1 MNAEEAVA
9 YIHSQHWQQHAP
21 GLSRM
26 RALLAALGNPQQELR
41 FVHVAGTNGK
51 GSTCACIASV
61 LHAAG
66 FRVGLNT
73 SPFLMR
79 FNERVQV
86 NGEEIPDEEL
96 AVLMEEIRPAAEAM
110 SETPTEF
117 ELITALA
124 FLYFQRQ
131 RCDIVVLEV
140 GMGGA
145 LDASNVIDAPEVA
158 VITAMGMDHVKEL
171 GPTMADIAAAKAGI
185 IKPCGR
191 VVSYGGVPEAD
202 RVIWETC
209 IRQNATLT
217 EAAFDR
223 LGNLRCDLSGSTF
236 DFAPFHGLRLP
247 LVGTYQPKNAAVAV
261 TVLEELRCAG
271 WAIPD
276 EAIVRGL
283 ACVRW
288 PGRFE
293 VLRREPTIL
302 LDGAHNA
309 HGLRATT
316 EALRT
321 LFPGRKFIFLLGIM
335 ADKDVEQMLDLL
347 TPLAEQVVTV
357 RPDSPRALD
366 AQVLRELLAARGI
379 PAQAAAAVPDGVE
392 TAVCLAG
399 KSGVVCALGSLY
411 FSGDVRRAVEAL
423 GRTGRTDPLSIQD
436 QTPSAGNYEGI

>member
-1 MNAEEAVA
+1 MNAEEAIA
-9 YIHSQHWQQHAP
+9 YIHAQHWQQHAP

-26 RALLAALGNPQQELR
+26 RALLAALGNPQRELR

-61 LHAAG
+61 LRSAG

-73 SPFLMR
+73 SPFLLR

-96 AVLMEEIRPAAEAM
+96 AALMEEIRPAAEAM
-110 SETPTEF
+110 PETPSEF

-145 LDASNVIDAPEVA
+145 LDASNVIDTPEVA

-171 GPTMADIAAAKAGI
+171 GPTMADIAEAKAGI
-185 IKPCGR
+185 IKPGGR

-202 RVIWETC
+202 RVIRETC
-209 IRQNATLT
+209 IRQDATLT
-217 EAAFDR
+217 EVAFGR
-223 LGNLRCDLSGSTF
+223 LENLQCDLSGSTF
-236 DFAPFHGLRLP
+236 DLTPYCGLYLP

-261 TVLEELRCAG
+261 TALEELRRAG

-276 EAIVRGL
+276 KAIIHGL

-293 VLRREPTIL
+293 VLRREPTVL

-347 TPLAEQVVTV
+347 TPLAEQAVTV

-366 AQVLRELLAARGI
+366 APVLRDMLAARGI
-379 PAQAAAAVPDGVE
+379 PARAAATVPDGVE
-392 TAVCLAG
+392 AAVRLAG
-399 KSGVVCALGSLY
+399 RDGVVCALGSLY
-411 FSGDVRRAVEAL
+411 FSGDIRRAVEVLAQ
-423 GRTGRTDPLSIQD
+423 RTTGQR
-436 QTPSAGNYEGI
+436 A